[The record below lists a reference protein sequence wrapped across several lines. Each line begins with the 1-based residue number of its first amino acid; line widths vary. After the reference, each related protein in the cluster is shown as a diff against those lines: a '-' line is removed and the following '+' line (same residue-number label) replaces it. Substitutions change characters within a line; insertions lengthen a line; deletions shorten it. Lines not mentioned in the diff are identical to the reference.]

1 MKISHFASIVL
12 LTIFSSCDSFLPQAP
27 VAEEVLAEPIPDL
40 TEAQLATHIAGDE
53 EFARIFSPAEGL
65 GPLFV
70 SASCESCHIGDG
82 KGHPVTTL
90 VRFGQMS
97 NGTYSA
103 LEDLGG
109 PQLQHRSIPGYPAE
123 EIPDEATGV
132 TRLMPPAVTGLG
144 YLEAIEDASLLAL
157 ADPDDSNGDGIS
169 GVLSWIDIPDFLP
182 APVNRVQN
190 NGKVIGRFG
199 KKAGAINLFHQ
210 TVVAYLQDM
219 GVTTEFL
226 PQDTYNVQAGIQT
239 GDTAPDPE
247 VSTEIVNNVVFYLR
261 TLKVPPRRNP
271 ENENVQAGERIFSD
285 IGCAGCHIPSLT
297 TGPSDVEPLSN
308 KTIFPY
314 SDLLLH
320 DMGPELDDGYTEGS
334 AASSE
339 WRTAPLWGIGLA
351 ADSQG
356 GRVFYL
362 HDGRATTLEESIQ
375 FHGGEA
381 APSRDQYANL
391 GTEEQSQLIA
401 FLMSL

>member
-1 MKISHFASIVL
+1 MKTFLYISILS
-12 LTIFSSCDSFLPQAP
+12 LTILVSCDSLLPQAP
-27 VAEEVLAEPIPDL
+27 DANEVLAEPIADL
-40 TEAQLATHIAGDE
+40 TAAQLATHIAGDE
-53 EFARIFSPAEGL
+53 EFARVFSPADGL

-70 SASCESCHIGDG
+70 SGSCESCHIGDG

-90 VRFGQMS
+90 TRFGRMQ
-97 NGTYSA
+97 NGEYSA
-103 LEDLGG
+103 LEEMGG

-123 EIPDEATGV
+123 EIPAEATGV
-132 TRLMPPAVTGLG
+132 TQLMPPAVTGLG
-144 YLEAIEDASLLAL
+144 YLEAIEDASILAL
-157 ADPDDSNGDGIS
+157 ADPDDSNDDGIS
-169 GVLSWIDIPDFLP
+169 GVPSWIEPPDFLP
-182 APVNRVQN
+182 DPVNRLQN

-199 KKAGAINLFHQ
+199 KKAGAINLLHQ

-247 VSTEIVNNVVFYLR
+247 ISTEIVNNVVFYLR

-271 ENENVQAGERIFSD
+271 EDEQVKAGELIFSD

-297 TGPSDVEPLSN
+297 TGSSDVEALSS
-308 KTIFPY
+308 KTIYPY
-314 SDLLLH
+314 TDLLLH
-320 DMGPELDDGYTEGS
+320 DMGPALDDGYTEGS
-334 AASSE
+334 ATSSE

-356 GRVFYL
+356 GREFYL
-362 HDGRATTLEESIQ
+362 HDGRATSLDEAIR

-381 APSRDQYANL
+381 AQSGDLYANL
-391 GTEEQSQLIA
+391 SAEEQVQLIA
-401 FLMSL
+401 FLTSL

>member
-1 MKISHFASIVL
+1 MKISIFASIIL
-12 LTIFSSCDSFLPQAP
+12 LTIFSSCDSLLPRAP
-27 VAEEVLAEPIPDL
+27 DAEEVLAEPIPDL

-90 VRFGQMS
+90 TRFGRMH
-97 NGTYSA
+97 NGMYSA

-123 EIPDEATGV
+123 EIPAEATGV

-144 YLEAIEDASLLAL
+144 YLEAIEDASILAL
-157 ADPDDSNGDGIS
+157 ADPNDSDGDGIS
-169 GVLSWIDIPDFLP
+169 GVPSWIENPDFLP
-182 APVNRVQN
+182 APLDRVQSD
-190 NGKVIGRFG
+190 GKVIGRFG
-199 KKAGAINLFHQ
+199 KKAGAINLLHQ

-239 GDTAPDPE
+239 GDTASDPE
-247 VSTEIVNNVVFYLR
+247 ISTEIVDNVVFYLR
-261 TLKVPPRRNP
+261 TLKVPPRRNA
-271 ENENVQAGERIFSD
+271 EDENVQAGERIFSD
-285 IGCAGCHIPSLT
+285 IGCAGCHVPAST
-297 TGPSDVEPLSN
+297 TGSSDVDALSN

-334 AASSE
+334 ATSSE

-356 GRVFYL
+356 GRAFYL
-362 HDGRATTLEESIQ
+362 HDGRATTLDEAIQ

-381 APSRDQYANL
+381 APSRDRYANL
-391 GTEEQSQLIA
+391 NPEEQTQLIA

>member
-1 MKISHFASIVL
+1 MKIVLFTSIVL
-12 LTIFSSCDSFLPQAP
+12 LPILSSCDSLLPQAP
-27 VAEEVLAEPIPDL
+27 DAEEVLAEPIPDL
-40 TEAQLATHIAGDE
+40 TDAQLASHIAGDE
-53 EFARIFSPAEGL
+53 EFGRVFSPEEGL

-82 KGHPVTTL
+82 KGHPVTNLT
-90 VRFGQMS
+90 RFGRMHD
-97 NGTYSA
+97 GTYSA

-123 EIPDEATGV
+123 EIPAEATGI

-144 YLEAIEDASLLAL
+144 YLEAIEDASILTL
-157 ADPDDSNGDGIS
+157 ADPDDSDGDGIS
-169 GVLSWIDIPDFLP
+169 GVPSWIENPDFLP
-182 APVNRVQN
+182 APVDRVQN
-190 NGKVIGRFG
+190 DGKVIGRFG
-199 KKAGAINLFHQ
+199 KKAGAINLLHQ

-239 GDTAPDPE
+239 GDTASDPE
-247 VSTEIVNNVVFYLR
+247 ISTEIVNNVVFYLR
-261 TLKVPPRRNP
+261 TLKVPPRRNA
-271 ENENVQAGERIFSD
+271 EDENVQAGERIFSD
-285 IGCAGCHIPSLT
+285 IGCAGCHVTALM
-297 TGPSDVEPLSN
+297 TGPSDVEALSN

-334 AASSE
+334 ATSSE

-356 GRVFYL
+356 GRAFYL
-362 HDGRATTLEESIQ
+362 HDGRATTLDEAIQ
-375 FHGGEA
+375 YHGGEA
-381 APSRDQYANL
+381 ALSRDRYANMSSD
-391 GTEEQSQLIA
+391 EQAQLIA

>member
-1 MKISHFASIVL
+1 MKISTFASIVL
-12 LTIFSSCDSFLPQAP
+12 LTIFSSCDSLLPQAP
-27 VAEEVLAEPIPDL
+27 NAEEVLAEPIPDL
-40 TEAQLATHIAGDE
+40 TEAQLSSHIAGDE
-53 EFARIFSPAEGL
+53 EFARVFSPAEGL

-82 KGHPVTTL
+82 KGHPITTL
-90 VRFGQMS
+90 IRFGQMN

-123 EIPDEATGV
+123 KIPAEATGV

-144 YLEAIEDASLLAL
+144 YLEAIEDATILAL
-157 ADPDDSNGDGIS
+157 ADPDDSDGDGIS
-169 GVLSWIDIPDFLP
+169 GVASWIDIPDFLP
-182 APVNRVQN
+182 APTNRVQSD
-190 NGKVIGRFG
+190 GKVIGRFG
-199 KKAGAINLFHQ
+199 KKAGTINLLHQ
-210 TVVAYLQDM
+210 AVVAYLQDM
-219 GVTTEFL
+219 GVTSEFL

-239 GDTAPDPE
+239 GDTASDPE
-247 VSTEIVNNVVFYLR
+247 ISTEIVDNVVFYLR
-261 TLKVPPRRNP
+261 TLKVPPRRNA
-271 ENENVQAGERIFSD
+271 EDENVKAGERIFSD
-285 IGCAGCHIPSLT
+285 IGCVGCHVPALT
-297 TGPSDVEPLSN
+297 TGPSDVDALSN

-334 AASSE
+334 ATSSE

-362 HDGRATTLEESIQ
+362 HDGRATTLDEAIQ

-381 APSRDQYANL
+381 AISRDRYTNL

>member
-1 MKISHFASIVL
+1 ML
-12 LTIFSSCDSFLPQAP
+12 LPKTPD
-27 VAEEVLAEPIPDL
+27 AEEVLAEPIPDL

-53 EFARIFSPAEGL
+53 EFARVFSPAEGL

-90 VRFGQMS
+90 IRFVQMS
-97 NGTYSA
+97 DGTYSA

-123 EIPDEATGV
+123 EIPAEATAV

-144 YLEAIEDASLLAL
+144 YLEAIEDASILAL
-157 ADPDDSNGDGIS
+157 ADPDDSDGDGIS
-169 GVLSWIDIPDFLP
+169 GVPSWIENPDFLP
-182 APVNRVQN
+182 APVKRVQN

-199 KKAGAINLFHQ
+199 KKAGTINLLHQ

-239 GDTAPDPE
+239 GDTASDPE
-247 VSTEIVNNVVFYLR
+247 ISTEIVDNVVFYLR
-261 TLKVPPRRNP
+261 TLKVPPRRN
-271 ENENVQAGERIFSD
+271 EEDENVKTGERIFSD
-285 IGCAGCHIPSLT
+285 IGCAGCHVPALT
-297 TGPSDVEPLSN
+297 TGPSDVEALSN

-334 AASSE
+334 ATTSE

-356 GRVFYL
+356 GRAFYL
-362 HDGRATTLEESIQ
+362 HDGRATTLDEAIQ

-381 APSRDQYANL
+381 ALSRDRYVNL
-391 GTEEQSQLIA
+391 STEEQSQLIA